1 MFKKILG
8 ISICMICLG
17 LSNVSAEVITVEGDG
32 ECEFGSGTKM
42 TVDDAIASA
51 REYALRDASQKV
63 AVHVKSISKSVDHMI
78 TEDKIE
84 LISSNI
90 LSVPKEEF
98 IFGTIDNKVFVMKCR
113 IVANVDDDNILKQI
127 RQNDAE
133 LDAALKRIKELEAEN
148 RKLRMKDLPRK
159 IILEGTGELV
169 IGENFRGDLNLAKER
184 AKEDAL
190 KSARMQSLGKSRELV
205 QSIATT
211 RDIVV
216 TNDEIYTIIANIIK
230 IQGEPEYMFEP
241 IYDGAGIVITCKLQA
256 KIDVSDLLDELN
268 KLK

>member
-1 MFKKILG
+1 
-8 ISICMICLG
+8 
-17 LSNVSAEVITVEGDG
+17 
-32 ECEFGSGTKM
+32 
-42 TVDDAIASA
+42 
-51 REYALRDASQKV
+51 
-63 AVHVKSISKSVDHMI
+63 MI

-84 LISSNI
+84 LISSNV
-90 LSVPKEEF
+90 LSVPNEEF
-98 IFGTIDNKVFVMKCR
+98 IFDTIDNKVFVMKCR

-159 IILEGTGELV
+159 IIVEASGNLV

-190 KSARMQSLGKSRELV
+190 RKARMKSRVLV
-205 QSIATT
+205 MSVNATHDLKAT
-211 RDIVV
+211 DDQITTITANVIDIIG
-216 TNDEIYTIIANIIK
+216 EEYK
-230 IQGEPEYMFEP
+230 IEP
-241 IYDGAGIVITCKLQA
+241 ICDGAVILITCKLQA

>member
-17 LSNVSAEVITVEGDG
+17 LSNVSAEVVTVEGDG

-42 TVDDAIASA
+42 TIDDAMASA

-98 IFGTIDNKVFVMKCR
+98 IFDTIDNKVFVMKCR
-113 IVANVDDDNILKQI
+113 IVANVDDNNILKQL
-127 RQNDAE
+127 QKNDAE

-148 RKLRMKDLPRK
+148 RKLRMKDLPRE
-159 IILEGTGELV
+159 IIVETTGCYV
-169 IGENFRGDLNLAKER
+169 IGGKSFVEYLDIAKER
-184 AKEDAL
+184 ARDDAL
-190 KSARMQSLGKSRELV
+190 RQATEQIRIKTGVLIKNLAEDLG
-205 QSIATT
+205 
-211 RDIVV
+211 IVV
-216 TNDEIYTIIANIIK
+216 TDDQTKTMIANVMTIK
-230 IQGEPEYMFEP
+230 DKECEVKLIM
-241 IYDGAGIVITCKLQA
+241 DNGAQVTFRLSAQIN
-256 KIDVSDLLDELN
+256 VSDLLDELN